1 MARMLTAREIFLAES
16 LAEMFQL
23 KFNFLSVNFTAFLIR
38 SRFFIIFFISIDM
51 IVIKTFFNLKSS

>member
-1 MARMLTAREIFLAES
+1 MARMLTARKILLAES

-38 SRFFIIFFISIDM
+38 S
-51 IVIKTFFNLKSS
+51 